1 MPSERFHQLKPVK
14 KKNFLKKAYEE
25 FSLHAYEGASIT
37 NLVAELKMAK
47 GSVYQYFDNKEDL
60 YLFLISHARMQIQ
73 LVLEQACP
81 LPKKEGDFSMWYQS
95 FLVIQLKFFLSLPSY
110 GLLLLRNKTDRLGIV
125 SLKADDP
132 QPTYLMRA
140 ATRAGEKLSGQ
151 NIYQLTSLPLMVF
164 EFLLKDQPIEF
175 EELITKNKKVEIS
188 SEKLL
193 NLCDAFLK

>member
-60 YLFLISHARMQIQ
+60 YLFLVNHARMKLQ

-81 LPKKEGDFSMWYQS
+81 LPTKEGGFSTWYRS

-110 GLLLLRNKTDRLGIV
+110 GLLFLRHKTDRLGVV
-125 SLKADDP
+125 SSTANTP
-132 QPTYLMRA
+132 QTTYLMRA
-140 ATRAGEKLSGQ
+140 ATRAEEKLSSQ
-151 NIYQLTSLPLMVF
+151 NIYQLSSLPLVVF
-164 EFLLKDQPIEF
+164 EFLLKDQTIEF
-175 EELITKNKKVEIS
+175 EELIIRNKKIEIS
-188 SEKLL
+188 SEELL